1 MIYVLRACRSLLF
14 FYIDRKGITCYTLL
28 CYIDKTLEDGC
39 FFSTLH
45 MKEKLVIRGGKP
57 LCGSITVSGAKNAA
71 VAILPATILCEEQC
85 EIDNL
90 PNIVDVRLLDNLL
103 CSMGART
110 ESSNTKVTV
119 DASAVTEH
127 VVNND
132 AVRLMRAS
140 YYLLGALL
148 GRFGKAEVCLPG
160 GCAIGLRPID
170 QHIKGME
177 ALGATIKTEYGMLKA
192 EAPNGLVGTDIYLDI
207 VSVGATINI
216 MLAAVKAKGKTTIVN
231 AAKEPHV
238 VDVANF
244 LNCMGAKVKGAG
256 TDIIRIMGVEHM
268 HGCSYS
274 IIPDQIETGTL
285 MIAAAATR
293 GDLTIQNVI
302 PTHMEALSAK
312 LIEMGIT
319 VEEGDDTLRVTCA
332 KRPKHVNIKTLPYPG
347 FPTDLQQP
355 ATVLLSTAEGASII
369 VENIFESRFKHIN
382 EIRRMGA
389 NVSIDGR
396 VCVVEG
402 VERLTGAPVR
412 ATDLRA
418 GAALIVA
425 GLMADGET
433 EITGIK
439 YIDRGYDHIEGKL
452 KQIGADIHRE
462 KLKDIDEYFL

>member
-1 MIYVLRACRSLLF
+1 MI
-14 FYIDRKGITCYTLL
+14 K
-28 CYIDKTLEDGC
+28 
-39 FFSTLH
+39 
-45 MKEKLVIRGGKP
+45 GGKP
-57 LCGSITVSGAKNAA
+57 LQGTISVSGAKNAA
-71 VAILPATILCEEQC
+71 VAILPTTILCEGKF

-90 PNIVDVRLLDNLL
+90 PNIDDVRLLDHLL
-103 CSMGART
+103 RWMGAST
-110 ESSNTKVTV
+110 SLEKTKISIDTSGISKHVI
-119 DASAVTEH
+119 DNNAVKM
-127 VVNND
+127 
-132 AVRLMRAS
+132 MRAS
-140 YYLLGALL
+140 YYFMGALL
-148 GRFGKAEVCLPG
+148 GRFGKAEVALPG

-177 ALGATIKTEYGMLKA
+177 ALGAVVKTEYGMLKA
-192 EAPNGLVGTDIYLDI
+192 TAPNGLVGTDIYLDV
-207 VSVGATINI
+207 VSVGATINV
-216 MLAAVKAKGKTTIVN
+216 MLAAVMAKGKTTIVN

-256 TDIIRIMGVEHM
+256 TDIVRITGVEKL
-268 HGCSYS
+268 HGCNYS

-293 GDLTIQNVI
+293 GDLTITNVI
-302 PTHMEALSAK
+302 PTHMEALTAK

-319 VEEGDDTLRVTCA
+319 VEEGDDTLRVSCA
-332 KRPKHVNIKTLPYPG
+332 RKPKHVNIKTLPYPG

-369 VENIFESRFKHIN
+369 VESIFESRFKHIN

-433 EITGIK
+433 EISGVQ

-452 KQIGADIHRE
+452 RSVGADIHRE
-462 KLKDIDEYFL
+462 KMNEVDDFNFGLD

>member
-1 MIYVLRACRSLLF
+1 MR
-14 FYIDRKGITCYTLL
+14 
-28 CYIDKTLEDGC
+28 
-39 FFSTLH
+39 
-45 MKEKLVIRGGKP
+45 EKLIIKGGKP
-57 LCGSITVSGAKNAA
+57 LTGKVSVSGAKNAA
-71 VAILPATILCEEQC
+71 VAILPAAILCEDTC
-85 EIDNL
+85 EIENL
-90 PNIVDVRLLDNLL
+90 PNIDDVRLLDYLL
-103 CSMGART
+103 RKMGADT
-110 ESSNTKVTV
+110 TLGKTTISINTNGVGEYIV
-119 DASAVTEH
+119 DNEAVK
-127 VVNND
+127 
-132 AVRLMRAS
+132 LMRAS
-140 YYLLGALL
+140 YYLIGALL
-148 GRFGKAEVCLPG
+148 GRFGKAEVSLPG

-177 ALGATIKTEYGMLKA
+177 ALGATVKAEYGMLKA
-192 EAPNGLVGTDIYLDI
+192 EAPNGLVGTDIYLDL

-216 MLAAVKAKGKTTIVN
+216 MLAAVRAQGKTTIVN

-244 LNCMGAKVKGAG
+244 LNAMGAKVKGAG
-256 TDIIRIMGVEHM
+256 TDIIRITGVQHL

-293 GDLTIQNVI
+293 GDLTIENVI

-312 LIEMGIT
+312 LMEMGVH
-319 VEEGDDTLRVTCA
+319 VEEGDDSLRVTCDG
-332 KRPKHVNIKTLPYPG
+332 RLKHVNVKTLPYPG

-355 ATVLLSTAEGASII
+355 TTVLLSTADGASII

-396 VCVVEG
+396 VCVVDG

-425 GLMADGET
+425 GLMADGQT
-433 EITGIK
+433 EIEGVQ

-452 KQIGADIHRE
+452 KSIGADIHRE
-462 KLKDIDEYFL
+462 KAPDEISYDFLNEL

>member
-1 MIYVLRACRSLLF
+1 MR
-14 FYIDRKGITCYTLL
+14 
-28 CYIDKTLEDGC
+28 
-39 FFSTLH
+39 
-45 MKEKLVIRGGKP
+45 EKLIIKGGKP
-57 LCGSITVSGAKNAA
+57 LSGKVSVSGAKNAA
-71 VAILPATILCEEQC
+71 VAILPAAILCEDTC
-85 EIDNL
+85 EIENL
-90 PNIVDVRLLDNLL
+90 PNIDDVRLLDYLL
-103 CSMGART
+103 RKMGADT
-110 ESSNTKVTV
+110 TLGKTTISINTHGVGEYIV
-119 DASAVTEH
+119 DNEAVK
-127 VVNND
+127 
-132 AVRLMRAS
+132 LMRAS
-140 YYLLGALL
+140 YYLIGALL
-148 GRFGKAEVCLPG
+148 GRFGKAEVSLPG

-177 ALGATIKTEYGMLKA
+177 ALGATVKAEYGMLKA
-192 EAPNGLVGTDIYLDI
+192 EAPNGLVGTDIYLDL

-216 MLAAVKAKGKTTIVN
+216 MLAAVRAQGKTTIVN

-244 LNCMGAKVKGAG
+244 LNAMGAKVKGAG
-256 TDIIRIMGVEHM
+256 TDIIRITGVQHL

-293 GDLTIQNVI
+293 GDLTIENVI

-312 LIEMGIT
+312 LMEMGVH
-319 VEEGDDTLRVTCA
+319 VEEGDDSLRVTCDG
-332 KRPKHVNIKTLPYPG
+332 RLKHVNVKTLPYPG

-355 ATVLLSTAEGASII
+355 TTVLLSTADGASII

-396 VCVVEG
+396 VCVVDG

-425 GLMADGET
+425 GLMADGQT
-433 EITGIK
+433 EIEGVQ

-452 KQIGADIHRE
+452 KSIGADIHRE
-462 KLKDIDEYFL
+462 KAPDEISYDFLNEL

>member
-1 MIYVLRACRSLLF
+1 
-14 FYIDRKGITCYTLL
+14 
-28 CYIDKTLEDGC
+28 
-39 FFSTLH
+39 

-57 LCGSITVSGAKNAA
+57 LRGNVAVSGAKNAA
-71 VAILPATILCEEQC
+71 VAILPAVILCEEAC
-85 EIDNL
+85 EIENL
-90 PNIVDVRLLDNLL
+90 PNIDDVRLLDYLL
-103 CSMGART
+103 RKMGAKT
-110 ESSNTKVTV
+110 QLNAGVMSI
-119 DASAVTEH
+119 DASGVSKH

-132 AVRLMRAS
+132 AVKLMRAS

-148 GRFGKAEVCLPG
+148 GRFGKAQVCLPG

-177 ALGATIKTEYGMLKA
+177 ALGATVKAEYGMLKA
-192 EAPNGLVGTDIYLDI
+192 EAPGGLVGTDIYLDI

-216 MLAAVKAKGKTTIVN
+216 MLAAVKAQGKTTIVN

-244 LNCMGAKVKGAG
+244 LNSMGAKVKGAG
-256 TDIIRIMGVEHM
+256 TDIIRITGVSKL

-293 GDLTIQNVI
+293 GDLTIENVI

-312 LIEMGIT
+312 LMEMGVT
-319 VEEGDDTLRVTCA
+319 VEEGDDSLRVTCTQ
-332 KRPKHVNIKTLPYPG
+332 RPKHVNIKTLPYPG

-355 ATVLLSTAEGASII
+355 ATVLLSTAKGASII

-425 GLMADGET
+425 GLMADGQT
-433 EITGIK
+433 EIEGVQ

-452 KQIGADIHRE
+452 KQVGADIHRE
-462 KLKDIDEYFL
+462 KMPDEQDIDFFLE

>member
-1 MIYVLRACRSLLF
+1 
-14 FYIDRKGITCYTLL
+14 
-28 CYIDKTLEDGC
+28 
-39 FFSTLH
+39 
-45 MKEKLVIRGGKP
+45 MKEKLVIRGGIP
-57 LCGSITVSGAKNAA
+57 LRGTVGVSGAKNAA
-71 VAILPATILCEEQC
+71 VAILPATILCEGKF

-90 PNIVDVRLLDNLL
+90 PNIDDVRLLDYLL
-103 CSMGART
+103 RWMGAST
-110 ESSNTKVTV
+110 TLDNTKMTI
-119 DASAVTEH
+119 DTSGIQKH
-127 VVNND
+127 VIDND
-132 AVRLMRAS
+132 AVKMMRAS
-140 YYLLGALL
+140 YYFMGALL
-148 GRFGKAEVCLPG
+148 GRFGKAEVSLPG

-177 ALGATIKTEYGMLKA
+177 ALGATVKTEYGMLKA
-192 EAPNGLVGTDIYLDI
+192 SAPNGLKGTDIYLDV
-207 VSVGATINI
+207 VSVGATINV
-216 MLAAVKAKGKTTIVN
+216 MLAAVTAKGKTTIVN

-256 TDIIRIMGVEHM
+256 TDIVRITGVDKL

-293 GDLTIQNVI
+293 GDLTITNVI
-302 PTHMEALSAK
+302 PTHMEALTAK
-312 LIEMGIT
+312 LIEMGVT
-319 VEEGDDTLRVTCA
+319 VEEGDDTIRVKCTR
-332 KRPKHVNIKTLPYPG
+332 RPKHVNIKTLPYPG

-369 VENIFESRFKHIN
+369 VESIFESRFKHIN

-433 EITGIK
+433 EITGVQ

-452 KQIGADIHRE
+452 KTVGADIRRE
-462 KLKDIDEYFL
+462 KTTAVDDFNYGFD

>member
-1 MIYVLRACRSLLF
+1 
-14 FYIDRKGITCYTLL
+14 
-28 CYIDKTLEDGC
+28 
-39 FFSTLH
+39 
-45 MKEKLVIRGGKP
+45 MKEKLIIKGGKP
-57 LCGSITVSGAKNAA
+57 LTGTVIVSGAKNAA
-71 VAILPATILCEEQC
+71 VAILPATILCEGEF
-85 EIDNL
+85 ELDNL
-90 PNIVDVRLLDNLL
+90 PNIDDVRLLNYLL
-103 CSMGART
+103 GCMGAKT
-110 ESSNTKVTV
+110 ELSKTSIKVNTKDINTHILNNE
-119 DASAVTEH
+119 AVK
-127 VVNND
+127 
-132 AVRLMRAS
+132 LMRAS
-140 YYLLGALL
+140 YYFMGAML
-148 GRFGKAEVCLPG
+148 GRFGKAEVALPG

-170 QHIKGME
+170 QHVKGME
-177 ALGATIKTEYGMLKA
+177 ALGATVKTEYGCLKA
-192 EAPNGLVGTDIYLDI
+192 EAPNGLVGTDIYLDV

-216 MLAAVKAKGKTTIVN
+216 MLAAVLAKGKTTIVN

-244 LNCMGAKVKGAG
+244 LNRMGAKVKGAG
-256 TDIIRIMGVEHM
+256 TDIVRITGVEKL
-268 HGCSYS
+268 HGCSYA

-293 GDLTIQNVI
+293 GDLTIKNVI
-302 PTHMEALSAK
+302 PTHMEALTAK
-312 LIEMGIT
+312 LIEMGVT
-319 VEEGDDTLRVTCA
+319 VDEGDDYLRVTCT
-332 KRPKHVNIKTLPYPG
+332 KRPKHVSIKTLPYPG

-425 GLMADGET
+425 GLMAEGET
-433 EITGIK
+433 EITGVQ

-452 KQIGADIHRE
+452 RQIGADIHRE
-462 KLKDIDEYFL
+462 EVQEVEDFDFFTNT

>member
-1 MIYVLRACRSLLF
+1 MI
-14 FYIDRKGITCYTLL
+14 K
-28 CYIDKTLEDGC
+28 
-39 FFSTLH
+39 
-45 MKEKLVIRGGKP
+45 GGKP
-57 LCGSITVSGAKNAA
+57 LNGTVGVSGAKNAA
-71 VAILPATILCEEQC
+71 VAILPATILCEGKC

-90 PNIVDVRLLDNLL
+90 PNIDDVRLLDLLL
-103 CSMGART
+103 CWMGAT
-110 ESSNTKVTV
+110 TALDKTKITV
-119 DASAVTEH
+119 ETSGINKH
-127 VVNND
+127 VIDND
-132 AVRLMRAS
+132 AVKMMRAS
-140 YYLLGALL
+140 YYLMGALL
-148 GRFGKAEVCLPG
+148 GRFGKAEVALPG

-177 ALGATIKTEYGMLKA
+177 ALGATVKTEYGMLKA
-192 EAPNGLVGTDIYLDI
+192 QAPNGLHGTDIYLDV

-216 MLAAVKAKGKTTIVN
+216 MLAAVLAKGKTTIVN

-256 TDIIRIMGVEHM
+256 TDIVRITGVDKL

-293 GDLTIQNVI
+293 GDLTITNVI

-332 KRPKHVNIKTLPYPG
+332 RKPKHVNIKTLPYPG

-355 ATVLLSTAEGASII
+355 ATVLLSTADGASII
-369 VENIFESRFKHIN
+369 VESIFESRFKHIN

-389 NVSIDGR
+389 KVSIDGR

-433 EITGIK
+433 EITGVQ
-439 YIDRGYDHIEGKL
+439 YIDRGYDHIESKL
-452 KQIGADIHRE
+452 KSVGADIHRE
-462 KLKDIDEYFL
+462 KMTEVDDFNFCLD

>member
-1 MIYVLRACRSLLF
+1 MR
-14 FYIDRKGITCYTLL
+14 
-28 CYIDKTLEDGC
+28 
-39 FFSTLH
+39 
-45 MKEKLVIRGGKP
+45 EKLIIRGGKP
-57 LCGSITVSGAKNAA
+57 LTGSVSVSGAKNAA
-71 VAILPATILCEEQC
+71 VAILPAALLCEEAC
-85 EIDNL
+85 EIENL
-90 PNIVDVRLLDNLL
+90 PNIADVHLLNEVL
-103 CSMGART
+103 CGMGAKT
-110 ESSNTKVTV
+110 VFLNSIITLDSSGVV
-119 DASAVTEH
+119 DSPVDSDS
-127 VVNND
+127 VKQ
-132 AVRLMRAS
+132 MRAS
-140 YYLLGALL
+140 YYLLGTLL
-148 GRFGKAEVCLPG
+148 GRFGKAQVALPG

-170 QHIKGME
+170 QHVKGME
-177 ALGATIKTEYGMLKA
+177 ALGATVKTEYGMLIA
-192 EAPNGLVGTDIYLDI
+192 EAPNGLTGTDIYLDI

-216 MLAAVKAKGKTTIVN
+216 MLAAVKARGKTTIVN

-244 LNCMGAKVKGAG
+244 LNRMGAKVKGAG
-256 TDIIRIMGVEHM
+256 TDIVRIIGVEKL

-274 IIPDQIETGTL
+274 IIPDQIEAGTL

-293 GDLTIQNVI
+293 GDVTITNAI

-312 LIEMGIT
+312 LMEMGIK
-319 VEEGDDTLRVTCA
+319 VEEGDDTLRVTC
-332 KRPKHVNIKTLPYPG
+332 KGRPNHVNIKTLPYPG

-389 NVSIDGR
+389 KVSIDGR

-418 GAALIVA
+418 GAALVVA

-433 EITGIK
+433 EITGVR
-439 YIDRGYDHIEGKL
+439 YIDRGYDHIEDKL
-452 KQIGADIHRE
+452 KLLGADIHRE
-462 KLKDIDEYFL
+462 QTTEDEEYYL

>member
-1 MIYVLRACRSLLF
+1 
-14 FYIDRKGITCYTLL
+14 
-28 CYIDKTLEDGC
+28 
-39 FFSTLH
+39 
-45 MKEKLVIRGGKP
+45 MKQKLVIKGGKP
-57 LCGSITVSGAKNAA
+57 LTGTVSVSGAKNAA
-71 VAILPATILCEEQC
+71 VAILPAAILCEDRC

-90 PNIVDVRLLDNLL
+90 PNIDDVRLLAYLIGH
-103 CSMGART
+103 MGAAVELNCTAVKMDTGGIRT
-110 ESSNTKVTV
+110 HVIDNE
-119 DASAVTEH
+119 AVK
-127 VVNND
+127 
-132 AVRLMRAS
+132 LMRAS
-140 YYLLGALL
+140 YYFLGAML
-148 GRFGKAEVCLPG
+148 GRFGKAEVNLPG

-170 QHIKGME
+170 QHVKGME
-177 ALGATIKTEYGMLKA
+177 AMGAIVKTEYGKLKA
-192 EAPNGLVGTDIYLDI
+192 YAPNGLTGTDIYLDV

-216 MLAAVKAKGKTTIVN
+216 MLAAVRARGKTTIVN

-256 TDIIRIMGVEHM
+256 TDTVRITGVEKL

-274 IIPDQIETGTL
+274 IIPDQIETGTM
-285 MIAAAATR
+285 MIVAAATR
-293 GDLTIQNVI
+293 GDITITNVI

-312 LIEMGIT
+312 LMEMGVT
-319 VEEGDDTLRVTCA
+319 VEEGDDTLRVTC
-332 KRPKHVNIKTLPYPG
+332 KRRPKHVSIKTLPYPG

-389 NVSIDGR
+389 NVQIDGR

-418 GAALIVA
+418 GAALVVA

-433 EITGIK
+433 EITGVK
-439 YIDRGYDHIEGKL
+439 YIDRGYDHIEDKL
-452 KQIGADIHRE
+452 KILGADIRRE
-462 KLKDIDEYFL
+462 KIKEIDEYDFVLE